1 MTQPV
6 LDHAL
11 LTGERVILRPVR
23 IADAAEAF
31 RILHKRNEVLD
42 WLIWSGPDSR
52 AEMERYYEH
61 WRVDSDDG
69 ANYHFALDERE
80 GGAFCG
86 TLGLRFLGHA
96 HTGDLGYWVDP
107 EHWNRG
113 IGSEAI
119 ALSAWLAFGRL
130 DAMLLTARVF
140 LGNEASNRVLEKNGF
155 QRDHVSTLDVH
166 GTDRQLQH
174 WSLSVSNWRDHRPD
188 FAPVEAEI
196 RVR

>member
-1 MTQPV
+1 MTQPI
-6 LDHAL
+6 LDSCM
-11 LTGERVILRPVR
+11 LTGERVVLRPVR

-69 ANYHFALDERE
+69 ANYHFALEERE
-80 GGAFCG
+80 GAAFCG

-96 HTGDLGYWVDP
+96 FTGDLGYWVAP

-113 IGSEAI
+113 LGSEAI
-119 ALSAWLAFGRL
+119 ALSAWLAFERL
-130 DAMLLTARVF
+130 ETVLLTARVF
-140 LGNEASNRVLEKNGF
+140 LGNEASNRVLLKNGF

-166 GTDRQLQH
+166 GEQRRLQH
-174 WSLSVSNWRDHRPD
+174 WSLAATTWREHEPA
-188 FAPVEAEI
+188 FTPLAAEV